1 MGVYVDYDSRKGA
14 NMKRSTIRHEVLQQ
28 ATPEGYTELVYADRP
43 RNLTEMLDNTV
54 GKYGNR
60 EGLITTSERLTYEQF
75 ASAVN
80 RVSSALYYE
89 YGIRKGDRVALM
101 LSNGL
106 EFAIAFFSVV
116 KLGAIGVPINTAF
129 KGGELAYQVK
139 DSGATVLFVE
149 SEFHELIAG
158 VRSEIGCVKYIFVTD
173 DQPLEGTLAF
183 SQLLEQSEYV
193 PVHTKVNET
202 DGAVLMYT
210 SGTTGRPKGALLL
223 HKGMVAAAIDVDEWF
238 NWRVG
243 DKMLLTVPLFHVTAL
258 AMILCSSIYAGV
270 PLVLMKKFKA
280 ADALRVVQEE
290 RITAMIIVPTII
302 WLMLN
307 APEFDQYD
315 LSSLRMVAA
324 GGAASTE
331 ALLRLCADKL
341 PGVELVPGYG
351 LTEATGV
358 THTTTTLREALT
370 KLSSVGHPVP
380 VVEAKIVDA
389 SGRELPSGESGELLL
404 KSCQIFREY
413 WNNPEATRDTIVDGW
428 LHTGDLA
435 KVTED
440 GYTYILDR
448 MKDMIIRGG
457 ENIYSIEIE
466 NVSLQ
471 NPKVL
476 EAAIVGV
483 PDSVFGEQVK
493 AVLVLKPG
501 EQATAE
507 EMQEFYGKY
516 LARYKI
522 PKYIEFRESLPRN
535 PAGKVTKQQLK

>member
-1 MGVYVDYDSRKGA
+1 VYVDYDPRKGA
-14 NMKRSTIRHEVLQQ
+14 NMKRSTVRHEVLQQ
-28 ATPEGYTELVYADRP
+28 VTPEGHTELVYADRP

-60 EGLITTSERLTYEQF
+60 EGLTSASERLTYQQF

-80 RVSSALYYE
+80 RVSSALYHE

-106 EFAIAFFSVV
+106 EFAITFFSVV

-139 DSGATVLFVE
+139 DSGAAMLFVE
-149 SEFHELIAG
+149 PEFHQLIAD
-158 VRSEIGCVKYIFVTD
+158 VRSEIRCVKYIFVTG
-173 DQPLEGTLAF
+173 DQTPEGTLAF
-183 SQLLEQSEYV
+183 SQLLEQSRYV
-193 PVHTKVNET
+193 PVHTKVDET

-238 NWRVG
+238 HWRAE

-258 AMILCSSIYAGV
+258 AMILCSSVYAGV

-280 ADALRVVQEE
+280 VDALRVIQEE
-290 RITAMIIVPTII
+290 KITAMIVVPTII

-315 LSSLRMVAA
+315 QSSLRMVAA

-331 ALLRLCADKL
+331 ALLRLCAERL

-358 THTTTTLREALT
+358 THTTSTLREALSKT
-370 KLSSVGHPVP
+370 GTVGRPVP
-380 VVEAKIVDA
+380 VIEAKIVDA
-389 SGRELPSGESGELLL
+389 SGKELPPGESGELLL
-404 KSCQIFREY
+404 RGCQVFREY

-428 LHTGDLA
+428 LHTGDVA
-435 KVTED
+435 KVAAD

-471 NPKVL
+471 NPRVL
-476 EAAIVGV
+476 EAAVVGV
-483 PDSVFGEQVK
+483 PDPVFGEQVK
-493 AVLVLKPG
+493 AVLVLEPG
-501 EQATAE
+501 EQATVE
-507 EMQEFYGKY
+507 EMQEFYSQH
-516 LARYKI
+516 LAHYKV

-535 PAGKVTKQQLK
+535 PAGKVTKQHLK